1 MKAGLLLITVFALG
15 GRSYAQDKN
24 VNPKRKADTTIN
36 RLKEVV
42 VTGQYAPQ
50 SIRNSVY
57 QTRVISAERIRLR
70 AATTIQQ
77 VLSTELGFRFQNDMT
92 LGTSDVQLMGMTGRN
107 VKILLDGV
115 PMVDRSDTRESLNQ
129 IDINTVERIEI
140 VEGPLS
146 VSYGSDALAGVIN
159 IITKKPAKESLTIN
173 ARVQEET
180 VGDEYSPFSKSG
192 NHLQHLGGGWQ
203 KKGFS
208 VLAGL
213 THNDFNGFNVPAP
226 LMTAVEVATDPNRWR
241 PKEQWLANTKL
252 GYRTKDLDVV
262 YRLDYVNEDIL
273 AKGAYSPGSNTS
285 FNQQYITDRYTQ
297 QLQGAFKLSDRLSL
311 NTLLGYSNLKRSTL
325 SKLHDYAT
333 GADRLTTGA
342 GEQDISKFRSTSLR
356 TTLQYKLSDLISF
369 QPGVEINLDNS
380 SGARILGDQSINDYA
395 FFVSSELKLL
405 KDVVIRPGLRFI
417 SNSKYDAPPVIPSI
431 NTKIRLN
438 DHLDLRFGYANGFRS
453 PALRELYYDF
463 VDANHKILGNPDLKA
478 EQSDSFS
485 ASLSLFDQQEERAR
499 FKSVLSGFYN
509 NFRNRIMFEVD
520 AADPS
525 VTRPMNIEKYKTTG
539 GTFENTFF
547 LGAFQ
552 ASVGLSYIGT
562 YNKYSTEAALY
573 GESDEFVWSPELNT
587 NLTYTFGKSGTTL
600 NLAYK
605 FSGRKQLYELQT
617 LSDGTE
623 VVRLGT
629 TSSFHMADLMLT
641 QKLMKSLTLNGG
653 VKNLFDV
660 TTLNNTAVA
669 TGAAH
674 SSSGP
679 VPTSYG
685 RSFVLGLSFS
695 WSKD

>member
-1 MKAGLLLITVFALG
+1 MKAGLLFFTVFALG
-15 GRSYAQDKN
+15 GTSYAQVKN
-24 VNPKRKADTTIN
+24 GNARRRTDTTIN

-42 VTGQYAPQ
+42 VTGQYEPQ

-70 AATTIQQ
+70 AAANIQQ
-77 VLSTELGFRFQNDMT
+77 VLSTELGFRFSNDVT
-92 LGTSDVQLMGMTGRN
+92 LGTSDVQLLGMTGRN

-159 IITKKPAKESLTIN
+159 IITKKPGTKSLNIN

-180 VGDEYSPFSKSG
+180 VGDEYSPFSRSG
-192 NHLQHLGGGWQ
+192 NHIQHLGGGWQ

-208 VLAGL
+208 VLAGV
-213 THNDFNGFNVPAP
+213 THNEFNGFNVPTP
-226 LMTAVEVATDPNRWR
+226 LMTALEAATDPNRWK

-262 YRLDYVNEDIL
+262 YRLDYLNEDIL
-273 AKGAYSPGSNTS
+273 AKGAYSPGSNTA

-297 QLQGAFKLSDRLSL
+297 QLQGALKLSDRLSL
-311 NTLLGYSNLKRSTL
+311 NALLGYSNLKRSTV

-333 GADRLTTGA
+333 GADNLTTGA
-342 GEQDISKFRSTSLR
+342 GEQDISKFQSTSLR
-356 TTLQYKLSDLISF
+356 STLQYKLSDLVSF

-380 SGARILGDQSINDYA
+380 SGARILGESAINDYA
-395 FFVSSELKLL
+395 FFVSSELKLI

-438 DHLDLRFGYANGFRS
+438 DHVDLRFGYANGFRS

-463 VDANHKILGNPDLKA
+463 IDANHKILGNPDLKA
-478 EQSDSFS
+478 EESDSFS
-485 ASLSLFDQQEERAR
+485 ASLSVFDQNEERAR

-520 AADPS
+520 AADQS
-525 VTRPMNIEKYKTTG
+525 ITRPMNVERYKTTG
-539 GTFENTFF
+539 GTLENTFF
-547 LGAFQ
+547 LGSFQ
-552 ASVGLSYIGT
+552 ASLGLSYIGT
-562 YNKYSTEAALY
+562 YNKYAANTALY
-573 GESDEFVWSPELNT
+573 GESDSFVWSPELNT
-587 NLTYTFGKSGTTL
+587 NLTYTFEKSGTTL

-605 FSGRKQLYELQT
+605 FTGRKQLYELQT
-617 LSDGTE
+617 LTDGSE
-623 VVRLGT
+623 IVRLGT
-629 TSSFHMADLMLT
+629 TSSFHMADLMVT
-641 QKLMKSLTLNGG
+641 QRLMKSLTLNAGA
-653 VKNLFDV
+653 KNLFDV

-674 SSSGP
+674 STAGP
-679 VPTSYG
+679 VPASYG
-685 RSFVLGLSFS
+685 RSFVLGLSFN